1 MLFGTARVWKR
12 LGLIGV
18 LLWAKL
24 EVLMGVFFDF
34 ILVLFRYLK
43 VEDLVLFCVTIWRI
57 WYCRNAKL
65 HGTPNCDLSEVG
77 TWCKQYL
84 QEYQTSQMDNS
95 SVSCGLDQLVVS
107 WIPPIPDQYKTNC
120 CSVFDRGKG
129 RIGFGII
136 IRNSKGEIMASS
148 AQFIEARFS
157 IKISQLLAIKRSI
170 LFGMDCGLAPN
181 TVEINESVV
190 VNWLSSGSHKDS
202 EYGVILDE
210 IDDLMHSGD
219 RIVFCSI
226 PKRANMP
233 AIALAKEALKISEEA
248 FWMEECPPFINDIVK
263 ADKPV

>member
-1 MLFGTARVWKR
+1 MKNVMLYA
-12 LGLIGV
+12 
-18 LLWAKL
+18 
-24 EVLMGVFFDF
+24 
-34 ILVLFRYLK
+34 
-43 VEDLVLFCVTIWRI
+43 
-57 WYCRNAKL
+57 
-65 HGTPNCDLSEVG
+65 
-77 TWCKQYL
+77 
-84 QEYQTSQMDNS
+84 
-95 SVSCGLDQLVVS
+95 
-107 WIPPIPDQYKTNC
+107 PDQYKTNC

-157 IKISQLLAIKRSI
+157 IKMSQLLAIKRSI

-181 TVEINESVV
+181 TVEINESVS

-219 RIVFCSI
+219 RIVFCGI

-263 ADKPV
+263 ADKPM